1 MFDELVN
8 ELTSKYGNGGW
19 LTLLITSI
27 LILAGSV
34 LIHAIT
40 FAIIKRIGKRS
51 DNPIFGM
58 IRQRSKNPSLGL
70 LLTLAIY
77 IILFAFAPD
86 NELVEIVRHLLR
98 LLIILF
104 VTWFLIGG
112 IKLGRDLVLLQ
123 YDMDQK
129 DNLKARRVY
138 TQLRIME
145 RILIFAVIVIA
156 LSVALMTFEQ
166 IRRVGVSLFASAGV
180 AGIILGF
187 AAQRM
192 IGNVLAGFQIA
203 ISQPIRIE
211 DVVIVENEWGWI
223 EEINL
228 TYVVVR
234 IWDKRRL
241 IVPTTYF
248 IEKPF
253 QNWTRVSADILGT
266 VFIYTDYTVPVDKLR
281 DELTRVLKSDP
292 KWDGKVNVL
301 QVTDSTERTMEIRAL
316 MSAADSPSAWDLR
329 VRVREK
335 LIEFLQLNYPECLPR
350 SRVEMT
356 PDTSASSPGA
366 GIVG

>member
-1 MFDELVN
+1 MVE
-8 ELTSKYGNGGW
+8 ELTQELINRYADGNW
-19 LTLLITSI
+19 QSAVIISI
-27 LILAGSV
+27 MILAGTV
-34 LIHAIT
+34 LIHVIL
-40 FAIIKRIGKRS
+40 FRILKRLGRRTEKPVFRLVREKS
-51 DNPIFGM
+51 
-58 IRQRSKNPSLGL
+58 RKPSLGL
-70 LLTLAIY
+70 LLTLALY
-77 IILFAFAPD
+77 IIIFAFAPE
-86 NELVEIVRHLLR
+86 NELVDLVKHLLK
-98 LLIILF
+98 LLVILF
-104 VTWFLIGG
+104 VTWFLIAA
-112 IKLGRDLVLLQ
+112 IKLGRDVVLLR
-123 YDMDQK
+123 YDIDQK
-129 DNLKARRVY
+129 DNLKARRMY

-145 RILIFAVIVIA
+145 RILIFAVIVISV
-156 LSVALMTFEQ
+156 SVALMTFEQ

-203 ISQPIRIE
+203 ISQPIRID

-281 DELTRVLKSDP
+281 EELTRVLESDP
-292 KWDGKVNVL
+292 NWDRKVNVL
-301 QVTDSTERTMEIRAL
+301 QVTNSTERTMELRAL

-329 VRVREK
+329 VHVREK
-335 LIEFLQLNYPECLPR
+335 LIAFLQKNYPESLPR
-350 SRVEMT
+350 SRIKMT
-356 PDTSASSPGA
+356 PE
-366 GIVG
+366 